1 MTADMDIVYICQ
13 AAERN
18 EPLRYSLRSLVNLPH
33 ARVWIIGYKPRW
45 VYGVS
50 YLPTVQRGPKHANTW
65 RNWQAMAGCA
75 DLSDRFVL
83 FNDDFFVTR
92 PITAIPTLHRGTLDD
107 TLAWYARQRLA
118 AYRQRAEYT
127 RKLLV
132 RAGHPGPFYSYE
144 LHTPMVMDR
153 AALAEAVGWLDRNR
167 TAPLE
172 YVSKRTF
179 YGNWA
184 RAQGERAH
192 DIKVQKSAQGL
203 PQSPLPFLSTA
214 PASWSGLTGGWVRRQ
229 FAVPSV
235 YETRGEVK
243 YRPPTTAGSSR
254 G

>member
-1 MTADMDIVYICQ
+1 MDIVYICQ

-18 EPLRYSLRSLVNLPH
+18 EPLRYSLRSLANLPH
-33 ARVWIIGYKPRW
+33 ARVWIVGYKPRW
-45 VYGVS
+45 VYNVS

-75 DLSDRFVL
+75 DLSERFVL

-92 PITAIPTLHRGTLDD
+92 PVTDIPNLHRGTLDE
-107 TLAWYARQRLA
+107 AVEWYTKLRLT

-127 RKLLV
+127 RKLLR
-132 RAGHPGPFYSYE
+132 RAGRPEPFHSYE
-144 LHTPMVMDR
+144 LHTPMVMHRDT
-153 AALAEAVGWLDRNR
+153 LAQAVGWLDRHR

-184 RAQGERAH
+184 AAGGQREH
-192 DIKVQKSAQGL
+192 DIKVQKPAQAL

-214 PASWSGLTGGWVRRQ
+214 PASWTGLAGGWVRRQ
-229 FAVPSV
+229 FAAPSV
-235 YETRGEVK
+235 YETRGDTK
-243 YRPPTTAGSSR
+243 YRPPTAAGSSR